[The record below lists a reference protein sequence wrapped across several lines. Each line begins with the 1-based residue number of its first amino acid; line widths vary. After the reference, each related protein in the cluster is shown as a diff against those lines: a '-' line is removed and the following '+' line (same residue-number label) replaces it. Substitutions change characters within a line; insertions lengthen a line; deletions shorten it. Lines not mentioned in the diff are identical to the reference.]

1 VKRTLQLAR
10 GGSLSSKRVTE
21 KTIIL
26 PSNPS
31 GNGDNAQYRLTVMV
45 PRRRYLSYLQ
55 ERWWLTMIFLAVA
68 LGGTIVYQTARP
80 ASYSS
85 YAQLYIT
92 EGPQMASSMFGE
104 VKDDY
109 ATEIELLKGG
119 HLYSAA
125 MEDLGTEAN
134 RLKKPINVEVVRPM
148 GTSILQLR
156 ATGADA
162 VLTQRFL
169 QNLIDEYLEF
179 KRQSRLST
187 SEDMIKSLTDGLS
200 SRETNLKK
208 EQDQWAMF
216 QRTNNVALL
225 EEESKSAGI
234 FLADE
239 NVELANL
246 NLERELLEH
255 NLSPEIPGAAKPEGP
270 GTNQT
275 NAALGGGTNSSP
287 WVSPTDANIKST
299 RVELNVRQEQLAQAI
314 ADGQGYKLTPLSNQ
328 IAQIQ
333 QNLDALIAVDASQ
346 RKAQLDET
354 LARMAAIS
362 NAIPGWQAK
371 VAESNNRL
379 AEGDRLKADIQ
390 RQQGYY
396 DSLLGLL
403 QNVDLTKNM
412 EQERVTILEA
422 PSQGHLVQSSLPM
435 DIFLAIVLAL
445 AASLSIIFVW
455 HLFDDRF
462 VSVRDIKDQFGEVVL
477 GLVPRIKVPRS
488 NPKAALL
495 QDADPRRPYW
505 ESFRHLRSALL
516 LSDMGETRPQTIL
529 FTGATAGEGKTT
541 VAMNLARVLA
551 RSGLRV
557 VLVDADP
564 HGGLHPFLEDT
575 GRPGL
580 SQYLRG
586 DGNLKDITEH
596 SEIPGLDYIGAGV
609 HREQIEGL
617 LLRPQLTTFLEELRK
632 NYDYVI
638 LDSAP
643 ILVADEAALLVP
655 HAQAVVMVVRP
666 FFTRA
671 RAVRQALEMLY
682 HRRAKNVAIILNQ
695 ARPDDIAAQHSRYHR
710 NGNGQA
716 RKSAPLAPA

>member
-1 VKRTLQLAR
+1 
-10 GGSLSSKRVTE
+10 VTE
-21 KTIIL
+21 KTVIL
-26 PSNPS
+26 PSNPN

-55 ERWWLTMIFLAVA
+55 ERWWVIMIFLAAA
-68 LGGTIVYQTARP
+68 LGGTILYQTAKAP
-80 ASYSS
+80 SYSS
-85 YAQLYIT
+85 FAQLYIT
-92 EGPQMASSMFGE
+92 EGPQLASSMFGQ

-119 HLYSAA
+119 HLHAAA
-125 MEDLGTEAN
+125 MEDLGADAN
-134 RLKKPINVEVVRPM
+134 KLKKPINVEVVRPM

-156 ATGADA
+156 ATGPDA
-162 VLTQRFL
+162 GLTQRFL
-169 QNLIDEYLEF
+169 QSLIDEYLEF

-187 SEDMIKSLTDGLS
+187 SEDLIKSLTQELS
-200 SRETNLKK
+200 NHETDLKK

-225 EEESKSAGI
+225 QEESKSAGI

-239 NVELANL
+239 NVQLANL

-255 NLSPEIPGAAKPEGP
+255 NLSPEIPGAKPEEP

-275 NAALGGGTNSSP
+275 GVALGGGTNGAP
-287 WVSPTDANIKST
+287 WVSPTDAEIKTT
-299 RVELNVRQEQLAQAI
+299 RVELKVRQEQLAQAI
-314 ADGQGYKLTPLSNQ
+314 ADGQMYKEQPIENQ

-333 QNLDALIAVDASQ
+333 QNLAALIAVDTSQ
-346 RKAQLDET
+346 RKVQLDDT
-354 LARMAAIS
+354 LVRMAAIS

-379 AEGDRLKADIQ
+379 SEGEQIKAGIQ

-412 EQERVTILEA
+412 DQERVTILDA
-422 PSQGHLVQSSLPM
+422 PGAGQLVQSSLPM

-462 VSVRDIKDQFGEVVL
+462 LSVRDIKDQFGEVVL
-477 GLVPRIKVPRS
+477 GLVPRIKIPRS
-488 NPKAALL
+488 DPKAALL
-495 QDADPRRPYW
+495 QEADPRRPYW

-516 LSDMGETRPQTIL
+516 LSELGETRPQTIL
-529 FTGATAGEGKTT
+529 FTGAMSGEGKTT

-564 HGGLHPFLEDT
+564 HGGLHPFLGDA

-586 DGNLKDITEH
+586 NGNLEDIIEH
-596 SEIPGLDYIGAGV
+596 SEIPGLDYIGAGI

-617 LLRPQLTTFLEELRK
+617 LLRPRLTTFLEELRK
-632 NYDYVI
+632 SYDYII

-695 ARPDDIAAQHSRYHR
+695 ARPDDMAAQHSHYNR
-710 NGNGQA
+710 NGAGQA
-716 RKSAPLAPA
+716 KGTAPLTSP